1 MYNLDL
7 NITKSN
13 VEERNYISRQNNL
26 KILGA
31 LKMKHN
37 SYQKIAI
44 ILITLMFTFTFNSC
58 IHTTDNND
66 NNYRNKDH
74 FASADFSYSIN
85 TDGLNQLELYAI
97 SGSVE
102 ITGSPNL
109 DSVKIYGERRVE
121 SDSDADAQS
130 HLAYLNVSITTV
142 GNRLT
147 VTTEQPD
154 EPEGRNYLVFYHINI
169 PDTWQTMIEN
179 INGNINISLLRN
191 QAIINNI
198 NGEISLSNFIG
209 DLICVLT
216 NGNINL
222 GSIHGN
228 INAMVVNGTISGN
241 VTIPQAGS
249 CLLNTTNG
257 QISLSIPQ
265 NTSAL
270 FNASVVNGN
279 ISLSD
284 LILQE
289 INSSPQQISGI
300 LGNGEG
306 DIRLRTVNGN
316 ILVTGF

>member
-1 MYNLDL
+1 MKN
-7 NITKSN
+7 NI
-13 VEERNYISRQNNL
+13 
-26 KILGA
+26 
-31 LKMKHN
+31 
-37 SYQKIAI
+37 YQKIAVF
-44 ILITLMFTFTFNSC
+44 LITMTFIFIINSC
-58 IHTTDNND
+58 IHTTDNN
-66 NNYRNKDH
+66 NNDHRNKDH
-74 FASADFSYSIN
+74 YASADFSYSVN
-85 TDGLNQLELYAI
+85 TNGLNQFELNAI

-102 ITGSPNL
+102 ITTSPNL
-109 DSVKIYGERRVE
+109 DSVKIWGERRVE

-130 HLAYLNVSITTV
+130 HLAYLNVGITTV

-154 EPEGRNYLVFYHINI
+154 ETEGRNYLIFYHINI
-169 PDTWQTMIEN
+169 PDSWQTMIEN
-179 INGNINISLLRN
+179 VNGHINISHLKN

-198 NGEISLSNFIG
+198 NGEITLNNLEG
-209 DLICVLT
+209 NLICVLT

-222 GSIHGN
+222 GSIQGN
-228 INAMVVNGTISGN
+228 VNAMVVNGIISGN
-241 VTIPQAGS
+241 VTIPQSGT
-249 CLLNTTNG
+249 CILNTTNG
-257 QISLSIPQ
+257 QILLSIPQ

-279 ISLSD
+279 ISLSN